1 MTNKDIKKVLKILSA
16 DGGKAI
22 IGYCDKVGNV
32 SVFGTE
38 ASGEDIVSMLTALIF
53 SQTKYISSDAL
64 IKELTRRVKIAENT
78 KKVP

>member
-1 MTNKDIKKVLKILSA
+1 MTNKDVKKVLKILSA

-22 IGYCDKVGNV
+22 IGYCDSVGDV

-38 ASGEDIVSMLTALIF
+38 V
-53 SQTKYISSDAL
+53 
-64 IKELTRRVKIAENT
+64 IKELTRRVKIVENT